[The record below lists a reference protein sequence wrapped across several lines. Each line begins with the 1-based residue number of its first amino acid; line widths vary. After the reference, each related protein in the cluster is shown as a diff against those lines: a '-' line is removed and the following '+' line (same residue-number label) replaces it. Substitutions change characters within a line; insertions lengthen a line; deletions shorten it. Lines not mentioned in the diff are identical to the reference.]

1 MQKEFS
7 LLFHYFYDIITIME
21 RWHSKE
27 EHRTGIY
34 FNPNHT
40 DFYNA
45 VNHSQIY
52 IDKTELIQYTNSV
65 LFGEQKYICV
75 SRPRRFGKSVAAN
88 MLTAYYS
95 RDCDSKELF
104 QGLKIATH
112 PDFEKHLNQYNVI
125 HLNMQSFLSKTQT
138 IEQMIA
144 LVTKAVGRD
153 LLRAYPDIDYL
164 DKSILTFM
172 LDDVYQ
178 NYQVPFIF
186 IIDEWDC
193 IFRSRKNQLEEQTK
207 YLDFLRDLLKDK
219 GYIALAYM
227 TGILPIKKY
236 GEHSAINVFYEYS
249 MTDASPIE
257 KFTGFTEQEVR
268 QLCEQ
273 YNMPFSE
280 TKKWYDGYCVD
291 GVSIYNPKSVVEAM
305 LRGKFN
311 NYWTKTETYEAL
323 KVYIDLNQDGLRDK
337 IIQMI
342 AGEKVPVNPDKFQND
357 MTTFY
362 SADDVLTLLVHL
374 GYLTY
379 DEQNRVVW
387 IPNGEVR
394 QEFIN
399 SIEDGGWEPVVQAI
413 HSSEELLQATLS
425 GDEETVAELI
435 EQVHQANVSILKYN
449 NENALACVISLAY
462 YSAQKNYTLHREMP
476 AGKGFADIVF
486 EPNRNCNL
494 PALIVEL
501 KWGHSAEEAVEQ
513 IKRKDYLDCLQNY
526 HGEVLLVGVNY
537 DKEKHHTCKIER
549 IKKGFVF

>member
-1 MQKEFS
+1 M
-7 LLFHYFYDIITIME
+7 
-21 RWHSKE
+21 
-27 EHRTGIY
+27 GIY
-34 FNPNHT
+34 LNPENV
-40 DFYNA
+40 DFQKSLN
-45 VNHSQIY
+45 SEIY
-52 IDKTELIQYTNSV
+52 IDKTELIAYTNKK
-65 LFGEQKYICV
+65 LNTEQGYICV
-75 SRPRRFGKSVAAN
+75 SRPRRFGKSMAAN

-95 RDCDSKELF
+95 RGCNSRELF

-125 HLNMQSFLSKTQT
+125 RLNMRDYLTESENMKQLIQFV
-138 IEQMIA
+138 ED
-144 LVTKAVGRD
+144 D
-153 LLRAYPDIDYL
+153 LLDELQQEFSDLRMPRRKTLVKVLEQAFAQYKI
-164 DKSILTFM
+164 
-172 LDDVYQ
+172 
-178 NYQVPFIF
+178 PFVF

-193 IFRSRKNQLEEQTK
+193 IFRVHKSDAASQKD
-207 YLDFLRDLLKDK
+207 YLDFLRNLLKDK
-219 GYIALAYM
+219 SYIALAYM

-257 KFTGFTEQEVR
+257 EFTGFTEQEVR
-268 QLCEQ
+268 QLCKQ

-305 LRGKFN
+305 LRGKFS
-311 NYWTKTETYEAL
+311 NYWTQTETYEAL
-323 KVYIDLNQDGLRDK
+323 KIYIQSNEFGVQDVILK
-337 IIQMI
+337 LL
-342 AGEKVPVNPDKFQND
+342 AGEKEKIDTTTFSND
-357 MTTFY
+357 MVTF
-362 SADDVLTLLVHL
+362 ATKDDVLTLLVHL

-379 DEQNRVVW
+379 NAETKEIW
-387 IPNGEVR
+387 IPNDEVME
-394 QEFIN
+394 QFI
-399 SIEDGGWEPVVQAI
+399 STVKVMGWGRIVTALET
-413 HSSEELLQATLS
+413 SEKLLQATLS
-425 GDEETVAELI
+425 GDEETVAKLI
-435 EQVHQANVSILKYN
+435 EQAHQANASILKYN
-449 NENALACVISLAY
+449 DENALSCVISLAY

-494 PALIVEL
+494 PAMIVEL

-549 IKKGFVF
+549 VMR

>member
-1 MQKEFS
+1 M
-7 LLFHYFYDIITIME
+7 
-21 RWHSKE
+21 
-27 EHRTGIY
+27 GIY
-34 FNPNHT
+34 LNPENV
-40 DFYNA
+40 DFQEVLN
-45 VNHSQIY
+45 SKIY
-52 IDKTELIQYTNSV
+52 VDKSELIQYTNSV
-65 LFGEQKYICV
+65 LRTTQKYICV
-75 SRPRRFGKSVAAN
+75 SRPRRFGKSMAAN

-95 RDCDSKELF
+95 RGCDSRKLF

-125 HLNMQSFLSKTQT
+125 HLNMRDYLTESENMKQLIQFV
-138 IEQMIA
+138 ED
-144 LVTKAVGRD
+144 D
-153 LLRAYPDIDYL
+153 LLDELQQEFSALRMPRRKTLVKVLEQAFVQYKI
-164 DKSILTFM
+164 
-172 LDDVYQ
+172 
-178 NYQVPFIF
+178 PFVF

-193 IFRSRKNQLEEQTK
+193 IFRVHKSDAASQKD
-207 YLDFLRDLLKDK
+207 YLDFLRNLLKDK
-219 GYIALAYM
+219 SYIALAYM

-305 LRGKFN
+305 LRGKFS
-311 NYWTKTETYEAL
+311 NYWTQTETYEAL
-323 KVYIDLNQDGLRDK
+323 KIYIQSNEFGVQDVILK
-337 IIQMI
+337 LL
-342 AGEKVPVNPDKFQND
+342 AGEKEKIDTTTFSND
-357 MTTFY
+357 MVTF
-362 SADDVLTLLVHL
+362 ATKDDVLTLLVHL

-379 DEQNRVVW
+379 DAETKEIW
-387 IPNGEVR
+387 IPNDEIME
-394 QEFIN
+394 QFI
-399 SIEDGGWEPVVQAI
+399 STVKVMGWGKIVTALET
-413 HSSEELLQATLS
+413 SEKLLQATLS
-425 GDEETVAELI
+425 GDEQTVAELI
-435 EQVHQANVSILKYN
+435 EQAHQANASILKYN
-449 NENALACVISLAY
+449 DENALSCVISLAY

-501 KWGHSAEEAVEQ
+501 KWGHSAEEAIEQ

-549 IKKGFVF
+549 VFL

>member
-1 MQKEFS
+1 M
-7 LLFHYFYDIITIME
+7 
-21 RWHSKE
+21 
-27 EHRTGIY
+27 GIY
-34 FNPNHT
+34 LNSDDT
-40 DFYNA
+40 DFRSA
-45 VNHSQIY
+45 VKYSRIY
-52 IDKTELIQYTNSV
+52 VDKTELIRYTNSV

-75 SRPRRFGKSVAAN
+75 SRPRRFGKSMAAN

-95 RDCDSKELF
+95 RGCDSRGLF

-125 HLNMQSFLSKTQT
+125 HLNMRDYLTESENMKQLIQFV
-138 IEQMIA
+138 ED
-144 LVTKAVGRD
+144 D
-153 LLRAYPDIDYL
+153 LLDELQQEFSDLRMPRRKTLVKVLEQAFVQYKIR
-164 DKSILTFM
+164 F
-172 LDDVYQ
+172 V
-178 NYQVPFIF
+178 F

-193 IFRSRKNQLEEQTK
+193 IFRVHKSDAASQKD
-207 YLDFLRDLLKDK
+207 YLDFLRNLLKDK
-219 GYIALAYM
+219 SYIALAYM

-257 KFTGFTEQEVR
+257 EFTGFTEQEVR

-305 LRGKFN
+305 LRGKFS
-311 NYWTKTETYEAL
+311 NYWTQTETYEAL
-323 KVYIDLNQDGLRDK
+323 KIYIQSNEFGVQDVILK
-337 IIQMI
+337 LL
-342 AGEKVPVNPDKFQND
+342 AGEKEKIDTTTFSND
-357 MTTFY
+357 MVTF
-362 SADDVLTLLVHL
+362 ATKDDVLTLLVHL

-379 DEQNRVVW
+379 DAETKEIW
-387 IPNGEVR
+387 IPNDEVME
-394 QEFIN
+394 QFI
-399 SIEDGGWEPVVQAI
+399 STVKIMGWGSVVTALET
-413 HSSEELLQATLS
+413 SEKLLQATLS
-425 GDEETVAELI
+425 GDEQTVAELI
-435 EQVHQANVSILKYN
+435 EQAHQANASILKYN
-449 NENALACVISLAY
+449 DENALSCVISLAY

-501 KWGHSAEEAVEQ
+501 KWGHSAEEAIEQ

-526 HGEVLLVGVNY
+526 HGEILLVGVNY
-537 DKEKHHTCKIER
+537 DKEKRHTCKIER
-549 IKKGFVF
+549 VTR

>member
-1 MQKEFS
+1 M
-7 LLFHYFYDIITIME
+7 
-21 RWHSKE
+21 
-27 EHRTGIY
+27 GIY
-34 FNPNHT
+34 LNPENV
-40 DFYNA
+40 DFQKSLN
-45 VNHSQIY
+45 SEIY
-52 IDKTELIQYTNSV
+52 IDKTELISYTNKK
-65 LFGEQKYICV
+65 LNTEQGYICV
-75 SRPRRFGKSVAAN
+75 SRPRRFGKSMAAN

-95 RDCDSKELF
+95 RGCDSRKLF

-125 HLNMQSFLSKTQT
+125 HLNMRDYLTESENMKQLIQFV
-138 IEQMIA
+138 ED
-144 LVTKAVGRD
+144 D
-153 LLRAYPDIDYL
+153 LLDELQQEFSDLRMPRRKTLVKVLEQAFAQYKI
-164 DKSILTFM
+164 
-172 LDDVYQ
+172 
-178 NYQVPFIF
+178 PFVF

-193 IFRSRKNQLEEQTK
+193 IFRVHKSDAASQKD
-207 YLDFLRDLLKDK
+207 YLDFLRNLLKDK
-219 GYIALAYM
+219 SYIALAYM

-257 KFTGFTEQEVR
+257 EFTGFTEQEVR

-305 LRGKFN
+305 LRGKFS
-311 NYWTKTETYEAL
+311 NYWTQTETYEAL
-323 KVYIDLNQDGLRDK
+323 KIYIQSNEFGVQDVILK
-337 IIQMI
+337 LL
-342 AGEKVPVNPDKFQND
+342 AGEKEKIDTTTFSND
-357 MTTFY
+357 MVTF
-362 SADDVLTLLVHL
+362 ATKDDVLTLLVHL

-379 DEQNRVVW
+379 DAETKEIW
-387 IPNGEVR
+387 IPNDEVME
-394 QEFIN
+394 QFI
-399 SIEDGGWEPVVQAI
+399 STVKVMGWGSVVTALET
-413 HSSEELLQATLS
+413 SEKLLQATLS

-435 EQVHQANVSILKYN
+435 EQAHQANASILKYN
-449 NENALACVISLAY
+449 DENALSCVISLAY

-494 PALIVEL
+494 PAMIVEL

-526 HGEVLLVGVNY
+526 HGEILLVGVNY
-537 DKEKHHTCKIER
+537 DKEKRHTCKMKR
-549 IKKGFVF
+549 VKR

>member
-1 MQKEFS
+1 M
-7 LLFHYFYDIITIME
+7 
-21 RWHSKE
+21 
-27 EHRTGIY
+27 GIY
-34 FNPNHT
+34 LNPENV
-40 DFYNA
+40 DFQKSLN
-45 VNHSQIY
+45 SEIY
-52 IDKTELIQYTNSV
+52 IDKTELIAYTNKK
-65 LFGEQKYICV
+65 LNTEQGYICV
-75 SRPRRFGKSVAAN
+75 SRPRRFGKSMAAN

-95 RDCDSKELF
+95 RGCDSRELF

-112 PDFEKHLNQYNVI
+112 PNFEKHLNQYNVI
-125 HLNMQSFLSKTQT
+125 HLNMRDYLTESENMKQLIQFV
-138 IEQMIA
+138 ED
-144 LVTKAVGRD
+144 D
-153 LLRAYPDIDYL
+153 LLDELQQEFSDLRMPRRKTLVKVLEQAFAQYKI
-164 DKSILTFM
+164 
-172 LDDVYQ
+172 
-178 NYQVPFIF
+178 PFVF

-193 IFRSRKNQLEEQTK
+193 IFRVHKSDAASQKD
-207 YLDFLRDLLKDK
+207 YLDFLRNLLKDK
-219 GYIALAYM
+219 SYIALAYM

-257 KFTGFTEQEVR
+257 EFTGFTEQEVR

-305 LRGKFN
+305 LRGKFS
-311 NYWTKTETYEAL
+311 NYWTQTETYEAL
-323 KVYIDLNQDGLRDK
+323 KIYIQSNEFGVQDVILK
-337 IIQMI
+337 LL
-342 AGEKVPVNPDKFQND
+342 AGEKEKIDTTTFSND
-357 MTTFY
+357 MVTF
-362 SADDVLTLLVHL
+362 ATKDDVLTLLVHL

-379 DEQNRVVW
+379 NAETKEIW
-387 IPNGEVR
+387 IPNDEVME
-394 QEFIN
+394 QFI
-399 SIEDGGWEPVVQAI
+399 STVKVMGWGSVVTALET
-413 HSSEELLQATLS
+413 SEKLLQATLS
-425 GDEETVAELI
+425 GDEQTVAELI
-435 EQVHQANVSILKYN
+435 EQAHQANASILKYN
-449 NENALACVISLAY
+449 DENALSCVISLAY

-549 IKKGFVF
+549 VTR

>member
-1 MQKEFS
+1 MGVYLNPGNVDFQEV
-7 LLFHYFYDIITIME
+7 LN
-21 RWHSKE
+21 SK
-27 EHRTGIY
+27 IY
-34 FNPNHT
+34 
-40 DFYNA
+40 
-45 VNHSQIY
+45 V
-52 IDKTELIQYTNSV
+52 DKSELIQYTNSV
-65 LFGEQKYICV
+65 LRTTQKYICV
-75 SRPRRFGKSVAAN
+75 SRPRRFGKSMAAN

-95 RDCDSKELF
+95 RGCNSREMF
-104 QGLKIATH
+104 QELKIAKHTG
-112 PDFEKHLNQYNVI
+112 FEKHLNQYNVV
-125 HLNMQSFLSKTQT
+125 HLNMQNFLSKIQT
-138 IEQMIA
+138 IEQMIS

-153 LLRAYPDIDYL
+153 LLRAYPDVDYL
-164 DKSILTFM
+164 DKTILTFM
-172 LDDVYQ
+172 LDDIYEDS
-178 NYQVPFIF
+178 QVPFIF

-193 IFRSRKNQLEEQTK
+193 IFRSRKNQLEEQAK

-219 GYIALAYM
+219 SYIALAYM

-236 GEHSAINVFYEYS
+236 GEHSAINAFYEYS

-257 KFTGFTEQEVR
+257 EFTGFTEQEVR
-268 QLCEQ
+268 RLCEQ
-273 YNMPFSE
+273 YQMPFTE

-305 LRGKFN
+305 LRGKFS

-337 IIQMI
+337 IVQMI

-357 MTTFY
+357 MTTFH

-413 HSSEELLQATLS
+413 RSSERLLQATLS
-425 GDEETVAELI
+425 GDAETVAELI
-435 EQVHQANVSILKYN
+435 EQAHQANASILKYN
-449 NENALACVISLAY
+449 DENALSCVISLAY

-486 EPNRNCNL
+486 EPNRNCDL

-513 IKRKDYLDCLQNY
+513 IKRKDYMDCLKNY
-526 HGEVLLVGVNY
+526 TGEVLLVGVNY
-537 DKEKHHTCKIER
+537 NKEKRHTCRIER
-549 IKKGFVF
+549 AVI

>member
-1 MQKEFS
+1 MGVYLNPGNVDFQEV
-7 LLFHYFYDIITIME
+7 LN
-21 RWHSKE
+21 SK
-27 EHRTGIY
+27 IY
-34 FNPNHT
+34 
-40 DFYNA
+40 
-45 VNHSQIY
+45 V
-52 IDKTELIQYTNSV
+52 DKSELIQYTNSV
-65 LFGEQKYICV
+65 LRTTQKYICV
-75 SRPRRFGKSVAAN
+75 SRPRRFGKSMAAN

-95 RDCDSKELF
+95 RGCDSREMF
-104 QGLKIATH
+104 QGLKIAKHTG
-112 PDFEKHLNQYNVI
+112 FEKHLNQYNVV
-125 HLNMQSFLSKTQT
+125 HLNMQNFLSKIQT
-138 IEQMIA
+138 IEQMIS

-153 LLRAYPDIDYL
+153 LLRAYPDVDYL
-164 DKSILTFM
+164 DKTILTFM
-172 LDDVYQ
+172 LDDIYEDS
-178 NYQVPFIF
+178 QVPFIF

-219 GYIALAYM
+219 SYIALAYM

-236 GEHSAINVFYEYS
+236 GEHSAINAFYEYS

-257 KFTGFTEQEVR
+257 EFTGFTEQEVR
-268 QLCEQ
+268 RLCEQ
-273 YNMPFSE
+273 YQMPFTE

-305 LRGKFN
+305 LRGKFS

-337 IIQMI
+337 IVQMI
-342 AGEKVPVNPDKFQND
+342 AGEKVPVNPDKFQKD
-357 MTTFY
+357 MTTFH

-413 HSSEELLQATLS
+413 RSSERLLQATLS
-425 GDEETVAELI
+425 GDAETVAELI
-435 EQVHQANVSILKYN
+435 EQVHQANASILKYN
-449 NENALACVISLAY
+449 DENALSCVISLAY

-486 EPNRNCNL
+486 EPNRNCDL

-513 IKRKDYLDCLQNY
+513 IKQKDYLDCLKNY
-526 HGEVLLVGVNY
+526 SGEVLLVGVNY
-537 DKEKHHTCKIER
+537 DKEKRHTCRIER
-549 IKKGFVF
+549 AVI

>member
-1 MQKEFS
+1 M
-7 LLFHYFYDIITIME
+7 
-21 RWHSKE
+21 
-27 EHRTGIY
+27 GIY
-34 FNPNHT
+34 LNPENV
-40 DFYNA
+40 DFQKSLN
-45 VNHSQIY
+45 SEIY
-52 IDKTELIQYTNSV
+52 IDKTELISYTNKK
-65 LFGEQKYICV
+65 LNTEQGYICV
-75 SRPRRFGKSVAAN
+75 SRPRRFGKSMAAN

-95 RDCDSKELF
+95 RGCDSRELF

-112 PDFEKHLNQYNVI
+112 PNFEKHLNQYNVI
-125 HLNMQSFLSKTQT
+125 HLNMRDYLTESENMKQLIQFV
-138 IEQMIA
+138 ED
-144 LVTKAVGRD
+144 D
-153 LLRAYPDIDYL
+153 LLDELQQEFSDLRMPRRKTLVKVLEQAFAQYKI
-164 DKSILTFM
+164 
-172 LDDVYQ
+172 
-178 NYQVPFIF
+178 PFVF

-193 IFRSRKNQLEEQTK
+193 IFRVHKSDAASQKD
-207 YLDFLRDLLKDK
+207 YLDFLRNLLKDK
-219 GYIALAYM
+219 SYIALAYM

-257 KFTGFTEQEVR
+257 EFTGFTEQEVR

-305 LRGKFN
+305 LRGKFS
-311 NYWTKTETYEAL
+311 NYWTQTETYEAL
-323 KVYIDLNQDGLRDK
+323 KIYIQSNEFGVQDVILK
-337 IIQMI
+337 LL
-342 AGEKVPVNPDKFQND
+342 AGEKEKIDTTTFSND
-357 MTTFY
+357 MVTF
-362 SADDVLTLLVHL
+362 ATKDDVLTLLVHL

-379 DEQNRVVW
+379 NAETKEIW
-387 IPNGEVR
+387 IPNDEVME
-394 QEFIN
+394 QFI
-399 SIEDGGWEPVVQAI
+399 STVKVMGWGSVVTALET
-413 HSSEELLQATLS
+413 SEKLLQATLS
-425 GDEETVAELI
+425 GDEQTVAELI
-435 EQVHQANVSILKYN
+435 EQAHQANASILKYN
-449 NENALACVISLAY
+449 DENALSCVISLAY

-513 IKRKDYLDCLQNY
+513 IKQKDYLDCLQNY

-549 IKKGFVF
+549 VTR